1 MPHNPSF
8 SRSQEAFQHALELFP
23 GGVNSPVRSFAAV
36 SGSPLFFSRGKGAY
50 LEDLDG
56 RRYLD
61 FVQSWGAHILGHSP
75 PGVVRALRRQAQRLT
90 SVGAPTLE
98 ENRLGTAIRDA
109 FPSIERLRF
118 VSSGTEAVMSALR
131 LARAATNRSMI
142 LKFDGGY
149 HGHADSLL
157 VSAGSGLATLNQP
170 ASAGVPEAVTGATV
184 SVPYNDLEAVRSA
197 LAAHPGKFAAII
209 VEPVAANM
217 GLVLPQPRFLEG
229 LRSLS
234 REHGALLIFDEV
246 ITGFRLTYGGASQ
259 LFGVEPDLTILGK
272 IIGGG
277 LPVGAYGGKK
287 ELLSQVAPLG
297 PVYQAGTLSGNPLA
311 MASGYAVLK
320 ELAKPGF
327 YEMITDKAERF
338 FDLLLPHLDPAR
350 HTLNRLRGL
359 FTLFFAPGPIQNFA
373 DAQKSDTQA
382 YARWFHGLLES
393 GISIAPAQFEAGFI
407 GAKHPVRALRLAAET
422 MVRLLETPSP
432 GTEK

>member
-1 MPHNPSF
+1 MPHSPSF
-8 SRSQEAFQHALELFP
+8 SRSQEAFQHAIELFP

-56 RRYLD
+56 HRYLD

-75 PGVVRALRRQAQRLT
+75 PPVVRALRRQAQRLT

-98 ENRLGTAIRDA
+98 ENRLGAAIQAA

-170 ASAGVPEAVTGATV
+170 ASAGVPQDVTSATV
-184 SVPYNDLEAVRSA
+184 SVPYNDLEAVRTA
-197 LAAHPGKFAAII
+197 LTAHPGKFAALI

-217 GLVLPQPRFLEG
+217 GLVLPQPQFLEG
-229 LRSLS
+229 LRTLS

-246 ITGFRLTYGGASQ
+246 ITGFRLTYGGASK

-287 ELLSQVAPLG
+287 ELMSQVAPLG

-311 MASGYAVLK
+311 MVSGYAVLK

-327 YEMITDKAERF
+327 YEVITDKAERF
-338 FDLLLPHLDPAR
+338 FDLLLPNLDPVR
-350 HTLNRLRGL
+350 HTLNHFRGL

-373 DAQKSDTQA
+373 SAQKSDTQA
-382 YARWFHGLLES
+382 YARWFHGLLKA
-393 GISIAPAQFEAGFI
+393 GISIAPAQFEASFI
-407 GAKHPVRALRLAAET
+407 GAKHSARALRLAAET
-422 MVRLLETPSP
+422 MVRLLNDTSSET
-432 GTEK
+432 KN